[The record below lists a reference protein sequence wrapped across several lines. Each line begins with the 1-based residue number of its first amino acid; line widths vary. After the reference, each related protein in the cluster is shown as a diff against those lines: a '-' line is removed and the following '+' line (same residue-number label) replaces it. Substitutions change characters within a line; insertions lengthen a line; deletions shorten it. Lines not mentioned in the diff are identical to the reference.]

1 MTGSHRTRPS
11 EAGEAPLS
19 MREEQRQL
27 THRRLI
33 DAARAVFAPRGY
45 GGTSIGDITAA
56 ANVNRATCY
65 LHFANK
71 AAALNEIYQD
81 IAGDTAKH
89 WSRMDQAL
97 TTGTPSAVREW
108 LNGAIGWWE
117 EHAAILPAA
126 HEATAIEPEI
136 AGRWKSNLDELA
148 NELHTYLDT
157 FPADHRKDVRLKIQL
172 LVVQLDQACFR
183 STVQGVFVIER
194 DHLLDVLTDIWCAT
208 LRIA

>member
-1 MTGSHRTRPS
+1 
-11 EAGEAPLS
+11 
-19 MREEQRQL
+19 
-27 THRRLI
+27 LI
-33 DAARAVFAPRGY
+33 DAAGAVFAQRGY
-45 GGTSIGDITAA
+45 GGTAIGDITAA
-56 ANVNRATCY
+56 ANVNRATFY

-71 AAALNEIYQD
+71 AAALNEVYHAIT
-81 IAGDTAKH
+81 GETAKY

-108 LNGAIGWWE
+108 LNCAIGWWE

-126 HEATAIEPEI
+126 HEAAAIEPEI

-157 FPADHRKDVRLKIQL
+157 FPADQREDIRLKIQL

-183 STVQGVFVIER
+183 STVQRVFVIDR
-194 DHLLDVLTDIWCAT
+194 DHLLDILTDIWCAT